1 MILRTA
7 GKNSMMCKWAHIV
20 ATSALVA
27 TALACGG
34 TSAGNKY
41 REIRIDQRQVLEAN
55 AIGPGDVIHVRV
67 HMHDDLSGDYE
78 VSPSGHID
86 FPHIGL
92 VMVEGLDLIAIG
104 RTIRQRLGGGYIREP
119 HVTVSVKKAS
129 SKKVFVLGQVPK
141 PGRFP
146 YTTNMS
152 IVEAITLAGGFATLA
167 ERNNVIVTRS
177 GKRVFVP
184 VEKIMQGLAGNFLL
198 QPDDIVFIPES
209 IM

>member
-1 MILRTA
+1 MPKFVLIA
-7 GKNSMMCKWAHIV
+7 
-20 ATSALVA
+20 
-27 TALACGG
+27 ALAATICSLVGCS
-34 TSAGNKY
+34 TSAGNRY
-41 REIRIDQRQVLEAN
+41 REVRIDQRQVLEAN
-55 AIGPGDVIHVRV
+55 AVGPGDIIHVRV
-67 HMHDDLSGDYE
+67 HMHKDLSGDYQI
-78 VSPSGHID
+78 SPRGQID
-86 FPHIGL
+86 FPHIGMC
-92 VMVEGLDLIAIG
+92 MVEGLDPIAVG
-104 RTIRQRLGGGYIREP
+104 RTIRQRLAKGYIREP
-119 HVTVSVKKAS
+119 HVTVNVKKAN

-152 IVEAITLAGGFATLA
+152 IVEVITLAGGFATLA

-198 QPDDIVFIPES
+198 QPDDIVFVPET